1 MAGAGITLK
10 DLSVGYPGRTLVS
23 DVNVAFPAGSLS
35 AIVGRNGT
43 GKSTLL
49 RTMAGLARPL
59 SGSIAAGGDISG
71 LSPRRLAETI
81 GFVSTERI
89 RVTNLK
95 VRDVVS
101 LGRTPYTNWI
111 GRLTPEDET
120 AVDEALVQV
129 GMSDFSA
136 KEMDTLSDGEA
147 QRVMIARVLA
157 QDTPVI
163 LLDEPTAFLDLP
175 NRYEVCL
182 LLRRLARERGKTVVF
197 SSHDLA
203 IVTEL
208 ADRIL
213 VLEPGGV
220 HFGSPAELIAVGSLG
235 RIFEGTSIGLGEGGR
250 IVYEMKDERL
260 RCDFIADF

>member
-1 MAGAGITLK
+1 MAGKGLILK
-10 DLSVGYPGRTLVS
+10 DISVGYGRRVLVS
-23 DVNVAFPAGSLS
+23 GLDVVLPAGELT

-49 RTMAGLARPL
+49 RVLSGLAKPL
-59 SGSIAAGGDISG
+59 SGEITADGVRLDGAA
-71 LSPRRLAETI
+71 PRRLAETI
-81 GFVSTERI
+81 GFVSTERV

-111 GRLTPEDET
+111 GSLTPADEA
-120 AVDEALVQV
+120 AVDVALAMV
-129 GMSDFSA
+129 GMAAFA
-136 KEMDTLSDGEA
+136 CKEMDTLSDGEA
-147 QRVMIARVLA
+147 QRVMVARVLA

-197 SSHDLA
+197 SSHDLS
-203 IVTEL
+203 IVMEL

-213 VLEPGGV
+213 MLDPVAPR
-220 HFGSPAELIAVGSLG
+220 FGTPAELLADGSLS
-235 RIFEGTSIGLGEGGR
+235 RIFEGTSIGLGAGGR
-250 IVYEMKDERL
+250 VVYNGGNGVAE
-260 RCDFIADF
+260 